1 MSYDI
6 ERKVLTNKINTE
18 SYFGLSPFG
27 LDGGPVDLVEDSG
40 FMTIINGAAVQA
52 SSGSPSANCH
62 DYPGVLAITMLT
74 KGERGAGG
82 ATSFI
87 DTVIDA
93 FTGLKLDEDGAAP
106 DNSSLVVI
114 DFARNG
120 FVPYVASKVP
130 EAPFFRTVVNAPF
143 VRTER
148 R

>member
-6 ERKVLTNKINTE
+6 ERIVLTNKADSE

-40 FMTIINGAAVQA
+40 FMTILNGQAVQA
-52 SSGSPSANCH
+52 SSGVPGANFH
-62 DYPGVLAITMLT
+62 DYPGVLAITILT

-82 ATSFI
+82 ATAFI
-87 DTVIDA
+87 DTVIDV

-106 DNSSLVVI
+106 DNSSTVVI
-114 DFARNG
+114 DFGRDG
-120 FVPYVASKVP
+120 FVPYVLSKKQ
-130 EAPFFRTVVNAPF
+130 EATYLRTVINAPF

-148 R
+148 K